1 MAKADAA
8 AAVNGAKFAE
18 LATAPFF
25 LMDNTDQHSDLLWI
39 EGHGSSL

>member
-18 LATAPFF
+18 L
-25 LMDNTDQHSDLLWI
+25 
-39 EGHGSSL
+39 EGPEILGMLKSS